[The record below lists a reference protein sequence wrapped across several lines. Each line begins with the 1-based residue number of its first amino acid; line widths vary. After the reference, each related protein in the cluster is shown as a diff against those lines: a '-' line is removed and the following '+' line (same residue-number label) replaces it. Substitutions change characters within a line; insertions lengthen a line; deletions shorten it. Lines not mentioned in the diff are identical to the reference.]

1 MLKCN
6 NRKSVPTVNPEKHF
20 CWYTSIATSPT
31 SSSSKSRSY
40 LSMCQKARHL
50 LRWMSYAMTIMWM
63 ECDREI
69 GSKLWDFIGAR
80 DEK

>member
-1 MLKCN
+1 V
-6 NRKSVPTVNPEKHF
+6 SAANPKRHF

-31 SSSSKSRSY
+31 SSSSRSRSY
-40 LSMCQKARHL
+40 LSTCPKARRP

-69 GSKLWDFIGAR
+69 GSRLWDCTGVR
-80 DEK
+80 DEKWPD